1 MEEIAFQAR
10 LATSPAKL
18 RRASDGLQETPAAN
32 SRGNSMRPQAQPK
45 ICTVRQLTPPGRPPS
60 PLTSGSATPSKRS
73 LIPAPLSRLVLAGS
87 WEGCIDRS
95 NPTAFQANS
104 SVPWE
109 RGPHNCFCRL
119 LRARFQKAA
128 KSIPADRSDPVSRAG
143 KFCSRNPLCGTLLG
157 IRPRTAFRRMRAQR
171 QHYPRGSCRI
181 GDCS

>member
-1 MEEIAFQAR
+1 MDEITFQAR

-18 RRASDGLQETPAAN
+18 RRASNGLQETPAAN

-95 NPTAFQANS
+95 NQLLSKLIRPCHGSADRTIACADC
-104 SVPWE
+104 SVPVFKKQ
-109 RGPHNCFCRL
+109 PSP
-119 LRARFQKAA
+119 FQRIVATQFLEPG
-128 KSIPADRSDPVSRAG
+128 SFVP
-143 KFCSRNPLCGTLLG
+143 GTLFAE
-157 IRPRTAFRRMRAQR
+157 R
-171 QHYPRGSCRI
+171 C
-181 GDCS
+181 